1 MAQSLISF
9 PANTRVRQPL
19 AFVDASG
26 AVVNLTGVDPLA
38 IYIRRENTTVIT
50 ASLANAKL
58 TVTNAAS
65 GLARMDLEAEDTE
78 GLHGE
83 FKYEAWGT
91 LSSVSQ
97 LLGRG
102 SLIISRTTGGA

>member
-9 PANTRVRQPL
+9 PAGTRVRQPL
-19 AFVDASG
+19 AFVDAAGS
-26 AVVNLTGVDPLA
+26 VVNLTGVDPLA
-38 IYIRRENTTVIT
+38 VYISRENTTVLT

-58 TVTNAAS
+58 TVTNAAG
-65 GLARMDLEAEDTE
+65 GLARVDLEAEDTE
-78 GLHGE
+78 DLHGE
-83 FKYEAWGT
+83 YKYEAWGT

-102 SLIISRTTGGA
+102 TLIISRTRGAV